1 MPWSHTVQLDPEERL
16 ALKLGPVKRKIRGAA
31 APAQKRALDER
42 AAALR
47 AEVERLAAH
56 SPERC
61 SSLKEG
67 EDFVQKAKERTSATK
82 QCELPMLS
90 QHSSALPY
98 IKYALTMQEHL
109 KAAQVD
115 QRKLAELGWQ
125 LQEENTR
132 LRAALAAVSPKPM
145 HLAADAERT
154 IQGLEEGVSMPTS
167 FVTTTPSTTDEQA
180 EWIHEESDEDLLTS
194 LILSPPIANELLS
207 TLSEMESQAKAA
219 AQRKLLA

>member
-180 EWIHEESDEDLLTS
+180 SCPPPPPPPPPPGAGCGPHSAAVLTS
-194 LILSPPIANELLS
+194 HLSPVTGGVDPRGI
-207 TLSEMESQAKAA
+207 
-219 AQRKLLA
+219 